1 MSPAAL
7 YLKQAGFDRIGPV
20 KGMRGFE
27 VWHLAT
33 AGCED
38 IAVAIPEAE
47 TAEVSWAV
55 RGIFAAGVQQGQANI
70 RAHWLAL
77 EQVMKGP
84 TAAIGVAALPDHEPN
99 MQAGKPATLST
110 PI

>member
-1 MSPAAL
+1 MSPAAQFL
-7 YLKQAGFDRIGPV
+7 NQAGFDRLGAV
-20 KGMRGFE
+20 KEMRGFE

-55 RGIFAAGVQQGQANI
+55 RGIFAAGVQQGQASI

-99 MQAGKPATLST
+99 QQAGKPATLST
-110 PI
+110 QS